1 MTAEKIWLC
10 LSGGNALG
18 AYHAGVYQAL
28 HEQGIAPDRIASASI
43 GAITGA
49 LIAGN
54 PPDQRVGVLR
64 EFWRRAGDDG
74 FTMPGI
80 CSRHQSIV
88 RALLS
93 GRPKLFQPKLSAVP
107 ALFSYASADFLFDTP
122 PQRRTLIELIDFDLL
137 NNCEITFLMTAL
149 DAESGEDVV
158 FGNGADEMS
167 VNHLMAGTALP
178 IAFPPVQIDGRILI
192 DPGLSANLPVHPMFD
207 TELTDEVICI
217 CIDLLPREGPL
228 ERSLDGMIGR
238 ATDLL
243 FASQSRH
250 ALTDIRRR
258 FARGGNTNLSII
270 HLVYRQQDEE
280 VGLKA
285 FDYSRRSI
293 NSRWAFG
300 YADGLALT
308 KALQDMP
315 ARRTS
320 ADIWALSDDGLLF
333 LQS

>member
-1 MTAEKIWLC
+1 MTGRKIWLC

-18 AYHAGVYQAL
+18 AYHGGFYQAF
-28 HEQGIAPDRIASASI
+28 HEQGITPDRIAGASI

-54 PPDQRVGVLR
+54 PPDQRVGALY

-74 FTMPGI
+74 FMLPGL
-80 CSRHQSIV
+80 SGQHQSV
-88 RALLS
+88 MRALLS
-93 GRPKLFQPKLSAVP
+93 GRPRLFQPKLSAIP
-107 ALFSYASADFLFDTP
+107 ALLPYASTDSLFDTA

-137 NNCEITFLMTAL
+137 NNSDFPFLMTAL
-149 DAESGEDVV
+149 DAESGEDIV
-158 FGNGADEMS
+158 FHNGADGIT
-167 VNHLMAGTALP
+167 VDHLMAGTALP
-178 IAFPPVQIDGRILI
+178 IAFPPVRIDGRILI
-192 DPGLSANLPVHPMFD
+192 DPGLSANLPVRPMFD
-207 TELTDEVICI
+207 AELTDEVICI
-217 CIDLLPREGPL
+217 CVDLLPREGGV

-258 FARGGNTNLSII
+258 FADGDHPNLSMI
-270 HLVYRQQDEE
+270 HVVYRQQDEE

-285 FDYSRRSI
+285 FDYSRHSI
-293 NSRWAFG
+293 NSRWKSG
-300 YADGLALT
+300 YRSGLAVS

-315 ARRTS
+315 LRKTK
-320 ADIWALSDDGLLF
+320 ADIWVLSDEGLLF
-333 LQS
+333 SQS